1 MCKKCE
7 KIKEKHKNYNY
18 CPYCGKKLK
27 ESCFIPDFNAPRG
40 NLFIRMENGSIV
52 DRG

>member
-1 MCKKCE
+1 MCKKCG

-27 ESCFIPDFNAPRG
+27 EICFIPDFNAPLG
-40 NLFIRMENGSIV
+40 NLFIRVENGSIV